1 MYGVDAAVLLQSV
14 SKPFPGLWGWKT
26 KTGKVSLPD
35 FIVLTFSL
43 SWGFVLPYE
52 GLLLSDDVWGG
63 AVFSSAL
70 SLPLEEN
77 LSYLQR
83 DALV

>member
-1 MYGVDAAVLLQSV
+1 MYGIDAAVLLQSV
-14 SKPFPGLWGWKT
+14 SKPVPGLWGWKK
-26 KTGKVSLPD
+26 KTGKISVPD

-43 SWGFVLPYE
+43 SWGSFLSYK
-52 GLLLSDDVWGG
+52 GLLLSNHVWGG
-63 AVFSSAL
+63 AVFSCAL
-70 SLPLEEN
+70 SLPMEEN